1 MKLNFP
7 IESLADL
14 DLTGYPFLNA
24 VIHEPLRNDAG
35 ATSKAGHG
43 PRFRSEAEAPLAERY
58 EREAVCQYLDAWVR
72 AQLYYDRGVARD
84 AGGLVEIIGEIRPL
98 REDTRERL
106 VDPIEIITDEG
117 KWCYAHIRK
126 EWLVAPNQWKF
137 FIFPKSIILYSRW
150 ERWMAGDR
158 VAYKLSTKLRA
169 PIGCF
174 YRERFERAVNS

>member
-7 IESLADL
+7 TQNLADL

-24 VIHEPLRNDAG
+24 VIHEPLRIDSG
-35 ATSKAGHG
+35 FSLKRGHG
-43 PRFRSEAEAPLAERY
+43 PRFLSEADAPLAERY
-58 EREAVCQYLDAWVR
+58 EREIVCEYLDAWVR
-72 AQLYYDRGVARD
+72 SQLYHDRGVARD
-84 AGGLVEIIGEIRPL
+84 AARLTEITGEIRPL
-98 REDTRERL
+98 REDSHGAL

-117 KWCYAHIRK
+117 ECCYAHIRK

-150 ERWMAGDR
+150 ERQISGDR
-158 VAYKLSTKLRA
+158 VDYKLSMKLRA

-174 YRERFERAVNS
+174 YRERFERVVQP